1 MRRRIDPLTLT
12 MRAAYGGVR
21 TSAAPGAPGLA
32 APGLPA
38 PEPPDTRVEIV
49 VAGAQAEDM
58 HTTASD
64 PDTNVPATDT
74 GASDA
79 GTARSDMAG
88 TTGAS
93 ATTGRS
99 SGSPR
104 LGRIALVVAVVAA
117 AGSVACA
124 AIVGAAVGPAEVA
137 LGPRLVDLPGALFWT
152 IAGLLASQLFWLGL
166 GLASIVMGVV
176 SLVRGHG
183 SRAAVGGIVLAV
195 AFPLLSLFV
204 LVLLM
209 LATSPL

>member
-1 MRRRIDPLTLT
+1 MPEPRAPTLRAPPARAPRRGA
-12 MRAAYGGVR
+12 RAA
-21 TSAAPGAPGLA
+21 P
-32 APGLPA
+32 
-38 PEPPDTRVEIV
+38 RVSV
-49 VAGAQAEDM
+49 G
-58 HTTASD
+58 
-64 PDTNVPATDT
+64 
-74 GASDA
+74 
-79 GTARSDMAG
+79 
-88 TTGAS
+88 
-93 ATTGRS
+93 
-99 SGSPR
+99 
-104 LGRIALVVAVVAA
+104 IALVVAVVAA

-176 SLVRGHG
+176 SAVRGHG